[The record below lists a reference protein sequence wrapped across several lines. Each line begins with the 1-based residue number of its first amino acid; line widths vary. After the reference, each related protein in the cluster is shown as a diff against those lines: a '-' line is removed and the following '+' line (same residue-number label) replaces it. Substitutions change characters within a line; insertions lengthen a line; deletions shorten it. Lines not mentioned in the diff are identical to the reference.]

1 MGKYRKI
8 DLKILQISPT
18 LLLYG
23 LFFILPY
30 MFMGYI
36 SFMTPTDAGSY
47 DFGFTLV
54 NYKTNLTDG
63 FFWKTLLKTLQMG
76 VITTL
81 ACIIIG
87 YPVAYHLARTTSK
100 IKGLLFMIIIS
111 PLLIGVETRCY
122 GWMILLADKGLIN
135 DSLLKLGIISKS
147 IHLMYNSIGV
157 TLALIQVFV
166 PFMILS
172 LISNI
177 QSINPELQ
185 TTARSLGASKVS
197 TFFKIT
203 LPLSLPGIMSG
214 SILVFVLSISAYT
227 IPVLLGGFKVLT
239 APLLIIQTILEAFNW
254 PLGSAMAVMM
264 FMLTFLVIVLFIGL
278 MNRAMKGLK

>member
-1 MGKYRKI
+1 
-8 DLKILQISPT
+8 
-18 LLLYG
+18 
-23 LFFILPY
+23 
-30 MFMGYI
+30 
-36 SFMTPTDAGSY
+36 
-47 DFGFTLV
+47 
-54 NYKTNLTDG
+54 
-63 FFWKTLLKTLQMG
+63 
-76 VITTL
+76 
-81 ACIIIG
+81 
-87 YPVAYHLARTTSK
+87 
-100 IKGLLFMIIIS
+100 
-111 PLLIGVETRCY
+111 
-122 GWMILLADKGLIN
+122 LIN

-185 TTARSLGASKVS
+185 TTARSLGASKIS